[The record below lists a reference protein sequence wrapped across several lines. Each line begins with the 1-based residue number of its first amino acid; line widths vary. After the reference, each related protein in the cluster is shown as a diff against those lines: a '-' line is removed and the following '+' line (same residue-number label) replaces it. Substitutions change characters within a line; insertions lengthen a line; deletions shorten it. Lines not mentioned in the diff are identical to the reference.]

1 MEIPVKEQLLHI
13 LENLGEV
20 ELKHFHW
27 YLQNA
32 TKGDF
37 PSIKKCHLE
46 NADRLKTVDLMVQT
60 YTTDHV
66 IEVARTTLKNM
77 NKGKFKKRCE
87 NSLVHTVSVTL
98 YLSSANYV

>member
-1 MEIPVKEQLLHI
+1 MEISVKEQLLHI

-27 YLQNA
+27 YLQNS
-32 TKGDF
+32 TKSDF

-60 YTTDHV
+60 YTPGHV
-66 IEVARTTLKNM
+66 IEVARTTLKKM
-77 NKGKFKKRCE
+77 NKGKFKK
-87 NSLVHTVSVTL
+87 NM
-98 YLSSANYV
+98 